1 MTFSMAAVIIISIS
15 CAGDGVEDAFVAT
28 ASQVLDKIKSGVF
41 NLNDEV
47 GILLLS
53 ESYFILSV
61 VSLVAWY

>member
-1 MTFSMAAVIIISIS
+1 MTFSVVAVIIISIS

-47 GILLLS
+47 GILFLS
-53 ESYFILSV
+53 
-61 VSLVAWY
+61 

>member
-1 MTFSMAAVIIISIS
+1 MTFSVVAVIIISIS
-15 CAGDGVEDAFVAT
+15 WAGDGVEDAFVAT

-47 GILLLS
+47 GIFLLT